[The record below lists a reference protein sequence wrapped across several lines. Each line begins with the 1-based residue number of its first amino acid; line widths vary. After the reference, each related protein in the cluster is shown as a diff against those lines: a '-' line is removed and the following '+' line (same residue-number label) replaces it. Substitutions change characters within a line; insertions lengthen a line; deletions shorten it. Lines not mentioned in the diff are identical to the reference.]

1 MPSQSSHPW
10 RWYALS
16 ATNTSRNRSVGKKLA
31 RRHSISEGVTKPL
44 FLRAT
49 SRGIRQVYGGLI
61 LEAWVSMRKFSGEMF
76 DGAPTVVA
84 MGRQAEFNA
93 MINSRYFT
101 RESPCTA
108 QPMTMRW

>member
-1 MPSQSSHPW
+1 MPCLLQI
-10 RWYALS
+10 RQE
-16 ATNTSRNRSVGKKLA
+16 TVRMV
-31 RRHSISEGVTKPL
+31 RHQPGGNPLFAEGLTKAL

-49 SRGIRQVYGGLI
+49 CRGIRQVYGGLI

-101 RESPCTA
+101 RESSCTLVQSMA
-108 QPMTMRW
+108 TCA